1 MSNSVYDTYVSP
13 LSTRYASTE
22 MKFNFSDRKKFT
34 TWRSLW
40 TLLAQAEQELG
51 LDITDTQL
59 KELRDNVDN
68 VDFVAAADE
77 EKLTRHDIMAHVHT
91 YAACCPTAGPIIH
104 LGATSCDIGDNADL
118 IVLRDAFDL
127 LLPKLAGCM
136 KTLGEFADKH
146 KYLATLGFTHFQ
158 PAQLTTVGK
167 RACLWLQDLI
177 LCEKNLS
184 RLRADLKFRGIKG
197 TTGTQASFLQLFN
210 GDYEKVREL
219 DNRVT
224 KLAGFPASYSV
235 TGQTYPRIVDA
246 EVVSA
251 LSILGAAVHKMCTD
265 LRLLA
270 GMNEIGEPFEPTQI
284 GSSAMAYKQ
293 NPMRSERVC
302 SIARYLMNLVNN
314 PLSTASVQW
323 LERTLDDSANRRLCL
338 SEAFLA
344 ADSVMLTLQN
354 ILEGLSVFPK
364 VISRNIEKV
373 LPFMATENIIIA
385 MVKVGGDRQ
394 VCHEKIRVLSL
405 EAASTVRLEGKDNDL
420 LDRIVKDPYFAPILD
435 QLPNLLDPSTFV
447 GCAPDQVKHFLTE
460 EVQPVVNKYISKI
473 KTTATKLNI

>member
-1 MSNSVYDTYVSP
+1 MSNSAYDTYISP

-34 TWRSLW
+34 TWRTLW
-40 TLLAQAEQELG
+40 TLLAQAEKELG
-51 LDITDTQL
+51 LDITEEQL
-59 KELRDNVDN
+59 NELRSNIDN
-68 VDFVAAADE
+68 VDFVAAANE

-91 YAACCPTAGPIIH
+91 YATCCPTAGPIIH

-118 IVLRDAFDL
+118 VILRDAFDL
-127 LLPKLAGCM
+127 LLPKLAGCV
-136 KTLGEFADKH
+136 KTLSEFAEKH
-146 KYLATLGFTHFQ
+146 KSLATLGFTHFQ

-167 RACLWLQDLI
+167 RACLWLQDLV
-177 LCEKNLS
+177 LCEKTIS
-184 RLRADLKFRGIKG
+184 RVRDDLKFRGIKG

-219 DNRVT
+219 DKKVT
-224 KLAGFPASYSV
+224 QLAGFQSSYSV
-235 TGQTYPRIVDA
+235 TGQTYPRMVDA
-246 EVVSA
+246 EVVSS
-251 LSILGAAVHKMCTD
+251 LSVLGSAVHKICTD

-270 GMNEIGEPFEPTQI
+270 GLNEIGEPFESTQI

-302 SIARYLMNLVNN
+302 SISRYLMNLVNN
-314 PLSTASVQW
+314 ALTTASVQW

-338 SEAFLA
+338 SEAFLC

-354 ILEGLSVFPK
+354 ILEGLTVFPK
-364 VISRNIEKV
+364 VISRNIDKV

-385 MVKVGGDRQ
+385 MVKIGGDRQ

-405 EAASTVRLEGKDNDL
+405 EAASTVRVEGKDNDL
-420 LDRIVKDPYFAPILD
+420 LERIKKDPYFAPILD
-435 QLPNLLDPSTFV
+435 QLPQLLDPSTFI
-447 GCAPDQVKHFLTE
+447 GCASEQVTYFLKE
-460 EVQPVVNKYISKI
+460 EVHPLIDKYITKI
-473 KTTATKLNI
+473 KTTATILNI

>member
-1 MSNSVYDTYVSP
+1 MANSVYDTYVSP

-22 MKFNFSDRKKFT
+22 MKYNFSDRKKFT
-34 TWRSLW
+34 TWRTLW

-51 LDITDTQL
+51 LDITNKQL
-59 KELRDNVDN
+59 EELRNNIEN
-68 VDFVAAADE
+68 VDFAAATEE
-77 EKLTRHDIMAHVHT
+77 EKLTRHEIMAHVHT
-91 YAACCPTAGPIIH
+91 YATCCPTAGPIIH
-104 LGATSCDIGDNADL
+104 LGATARDIGDNADL
-118 IVLRDAFDL
+118 IVLRDAFDI

-146 KYLATLGFTHFQ
+146 KELATLGFTHFQ

-167 RACLWLQDLI
+167 RACLWLQDLV

-184 RLRADLKFRGIKG
+184 RVRTELKFRGIKG

-224 KLAGFPASYSV
+224 KLAGFSSSYSV

-246 EVVSA
+246 EIVAS

-270 GMNEIGEPFEPTQI
+270 GMNEIGELFEPTQI
-284 GSSAMAYKQ
+284 GSSAMPYKQ
-293 NPMRSERVC
+293 NPRISERVC

-323 LERTLDDSANRRLCL
+323 LERTLDDSANRQLCL

-344 ADSVMLTLQN
+344 ADGVLLTVQN
-354 ILEGLSVFPK
+354 IFEGLSVFPK

-373 LPFMATENIIIA
+373 
-385 MVKVGGDRQ
+385 
-394 VCHEKIRVLSL
+394 
-405 EAASTVRLEGKDNDL
+405 
-420 LDRIVKDPYFAPILD
+420 
-435 QLPNLLDPSTFV
+435 
-447 GCAPDQVKHFLTE
+447 
-460 EVQPVVNKYISKI
+460 
-473 KTTATKLNI
+473 